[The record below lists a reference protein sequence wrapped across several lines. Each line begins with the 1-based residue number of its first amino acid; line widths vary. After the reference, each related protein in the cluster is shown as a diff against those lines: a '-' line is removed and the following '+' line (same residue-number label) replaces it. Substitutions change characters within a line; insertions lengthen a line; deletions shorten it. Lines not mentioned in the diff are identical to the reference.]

1 MRLLTAALL
10 LAISAPAA
18 ADSATPLNLPG
29 EREFTSCLRLKPEQR
44 FRLALKPETDVQG
57 LIAWIS
63 AATCR
68 QFIVPGGA
76 ALAGRKVTVVS
87 PQDMEAREAYPL
99 FMALLDSVQLTVE
112 PVGKFLRIVEAAKA
126 GRSGA
131 PFYAEAGAR
140 AGEGYA
146 TQLLRL
152 KNADATE
159 LARVLDGF
167 KGESGTITPYPSL
180 SALIV
185 TDREANLGR
194 IAAIA
199 AELDAP
205 GEQAKLWV
213 LPVHHLQTKELADR
227 LTEILGKSV
236 ASAQARGPGGAAAP
250 VPLGAV
256 RLFPDERAAR
266 LLVVASD
273 SAYARV
279 AAVAQRL
286 DIPVES
292 GAARVHVY
300 RCKHADCD
308 AVATLLG
315 TLSGVDVSR
324 GPAPPGARST
334 RTAAPGAPAPAA
346 APRASGEATPVFDGP
361 VRVTSDPTTNS
372 LLAVSSLDD
381 FRTLQRLA
389 EEIDVPRKQVFIE
402 ASIMEVLLSK
412 ERTVGVGY
420 HLGDSVK
427 GGLVAGGWQPAT
439 TLLLDSKSLGSTL
452 VGLSGIALGAPLEGV
467 AQALGL
473 PADKVPSMGAFL
485 HLLQLDQNVNL
496 VANPHLLITNNH
508 EGEISVGQKIP
519 FRSGITSVG
528 GAAGTGVAFVPISRE
543 DVALTLVITPHVNDE
558 NLIRLE
564 INQEMSEVAA
574 GADSDLG
581 PATTQRKARTVVFAH
596 DRQPI
601 IIGGLM
607 RDKVVDGA
615 QKVPLLGDIPVL
627 GVLFRS
633 THKTIEKQN
642 IIIALTPHVIDGP
655 GDLAQVLE
663 GKLRERREFIRYFG
677 TDEERR
683 LLAGSVPTPGMLE
696 RINRAVKEV
705 EEREAAQARA
715 TPEPPEPL
723 PM

>member
-1 MRLLTAALL
+1 MRRLAAAVV
-10 LAISAPAA
+10 LAVSLPAA
-18 ADSATPLNLPG
+18 AAEQTLNLPG
-29 EREFTSCLRLKPEQR
+29 QREFSSCLRLKPAQR
-44 FRLALKPETDVQG
+44 FRLALAPETDVQG

-63 AATCR
+63 SATCR

-76 ALAGRKVTVVS
+76 AITGRKLTVIS
-87 PQDMEAREAYPL
+87 PQDMEVREAYPL
-99 FMALLDSVQLTVE
+99 FVALLDSVQLTVE

-126 GRSGA
+126 SRSGA
-131 PFYAEAGAR
+131 PFYAEAAA
-140 AGEGYA
+140 AGSGYGYA

-159 LARVLDGF
+159 LARVLDAF

-185 TDREANLGR
+185 TDRETNLARLAG
-194 IAAIA
+194 IA

-213 LPVHHLQTKELADR
+213 LPVHHLQAKELAER
-227 LTEILGKSV
+227 LGEILGKSV
-236 ASAQARGPGGAAAP
+236 TAAQARTPTGTVPAPPGAIK
-250 VPLGAV
+250 
-256 RLFPDERAAR
+256 LFPDERAGR

-273 SAYARV
+273 AAYAKV

-315 TLSGVDVSR
+315 TLSGIDVSR
-324 GPAPPGARST
+324 GPAPTSARS
-334 RTAAPGAPAPAA
+334 RPAAPTAPAPA
-346 APRASGEATPVFDGP
+346 APRASGESSPVFDGA

-402 ASIMEVLLSK
+402 ATIMEVLLSK
-412 ERTVGVGY
+412 DRTVGVGY
-420 HLGDSVK
+420 HLGSSVN

-439 TLLLDSKSLGSTL
+439 TLLLDSKNLGSTL
-452 VGLSGIALGAPLEGV
+452 VGLSGIALGAPLDGV
-467 AQALGL
+467 AKALGL
-473 PADKVPSMGAFL
+473 PADSIPSVGAFL
-485 HLLQLDQNVNL
+485 HLLQSDQNVNL
-496 VANPHLLITNNH
+496 VANPHLLITNNL

-519 FRSGITSVG
+519 FRSGITSVP
-528 GAAGTGVAFVPISRE
+528 GAAGSAVAFVPISRE
-543 DVALTLVITPHVNDE
+543 DVALTLTITPHVNDE

-574 GADSDLG
+574 NGDLG
-581 PATTQRKARTVVFAH
+581 PTTTQRKARTVVYAR

-607 RDKVVDGA
+607 RDKLVDSA
-615 QKVPLLGDIPVL
+615 DKVPLLGDIPVL
-627 GVLFRS
+627 GVLFRN
-633 THKTIEKQN
+633 TRKTMEKQN

-663 GKLRERREFIRYFG
+663 SKLRERREFIQYFG

-683 LLAGSVPTPGMLE
+683 LLAGSTSTPGMLE

-705 EEREAAQARA
+705 EAEELARQA
-715 TPEPPEPL
+715 PEPEAPDPL
-723 PM
+723 PL